1 MNVARVI
8 FSLFF
13 IAACML
19 CSLQQ
24 ARAESGNIFSE
35 INPALE
41 GVDFDAAIEEVVSSA
56 LGEGVGAKEILQ
68 MAMDAALQKAGL
80 QNEDVAIAALIALLK
95 APGVTP
101 EEIELAAQE
110 LRIPEDY
117 LRIAKEDAELEGDV
131 AYTPAEA
138 PAPTGP
144 GVTGV
149 HPPPETIAS
158 PSRP

>member
-19 CSLQQ
+19 YSLQQ

-41 GVDFDAAIEEVVSSA
+41 GVDFDAAIKEVVGKA
-56 LGEGVGAKEILQ
+56 LNEGAGAKEILH

-80 QNEDVAIAALIALLK
+80 QNKDVAISALIALLK
-95 APGVTP
+95 DPGVTP
-101 EEIELAAQE
+101 EEIELAAQQ
-110 LRIPEDY
+110 LLIPEDY
-117 LRIAKEDAELEGDV
+117 VRIAKEDAGMEDDV

-138 PAPTGP
+138 PAPTLP
-144 GVTGV
+144 GDIGV
-149 HPPPETIAS
+149 HPPPEAIAS